1 MSVSAPRV
9 LIKRDAETKQKLEP
23 FENVTVDVD
32 TEFAGVVIDKLS
44 VRGAEI
50 LEYKEVQD
58 KVRLEFNVPSRG
70 LMGYRN
76 EASLQRVVS
85 YIC

>member
-1 MSVSAPRV
+1 M
-9 LIKRDAETKQKLEP
+9 KRDPETKKKLEP

-32 TEFAGVVIDKLS
+32 SEFAGVVIDKLS

-50 LEYKEVQD
+50 LEYKDVQD
-58 KVRLEFNVPSRG
+58 KVRLEFNAPSRG

-76 EASLQRVVS
+76 EAS
-85 YIC
+85 